1 MRFFVKHSAY
11 ICPVCVFVS
20 VQVLVH
26 GEQNEMMRLKSA
38 LVREYE
44 DDSEY
49 NIDIYTPRNT
59 QTAEFYFRG
68 EKMAKVVGS
77 LASVPRIEGSTVSGV
92 VIKRNFNYQI
102 MAPSDL
108 PSRALAAILCSTYNY
123 CYEDMNVS
131 TRNSILYMRAD
142 AYLWEAFILKN
153 SVRSRLLAQNIVWN
167 LLWCEL
173 GTYEILVSY

>member
-1 MRFFVKHSAY
+1 MQFCGKHSAY
-11 ICPVCVFVS
+11 ICPVRVF

-44 DDSEY
+44 DDTEY

-77 LASVPRIEGSTVSGV
+77 LASVPRTEGSTVSGV

-108 PSRALAAILCSTYNY
+108 PSRALTAILCLTYNY
-123 CYEDMNVS
+123 CYEDMKVS
-131 TRNSILYMRAD
+131 VRNSFLYMRAD
-142 AYLWEAFILKN
+142 AYLWEDTFILRN
-153 SVRSRLLAQNIVWN
+153 SVRSRLLAEKYFVWN

-173 GTYEILVSY
+173 GTYEILVSS